1 MIKKIFLFILISF
14 FLLPSILFSASL
26 REQVVE
32 YELSNGMRWFFVVRP
47 QTPVFSGIVMVRVGS
62 IEEEQGKTG
71 LAHMFEHMALKG
83 SRQIGTHDFSKEKP
97 FLNKINSL
105 GRELTRIQDD
115 PGQKARQQEI
125 KQQVADLTAS
135 ARQYRLPNEIWEV
148 MTQHGA
154 AHLNAFTSKDV
165 TAYHASM
172 PSNGLD
178 LWAFIF
184 SQMVSDPVFRD
195 FYVERD
201 VVLEELRLSNENSP
215 YGIML
220 EKLVNTA
227 FSSGP
232 YHWSTIGFK
241 SDVRSLTDED
251 AKNFHQKNY
260 LGKNMVGVLVGDI
273 DLPKAKETIA
283 HYFGSLPSGSV
294 NSNPPESIPN
304 HGRARVE
311 FDAQPFLTLGFHKPT
326 LPHEDEYVF
335 DAIAVLLC
343 EGRSSRLHKRFVVQE
358 KIARS
363 VNCYGD
369 FPGVRLPNLFVF
381 WIEPLESVSFEL
393 IESSLSKELVK
404 LKEELVSKE
413 ELLRVITMSRA
424 HFVYALETNLSLA
437 RALASFETLFG
448 DWTLLADYPE
458 KLKKVTAEDIRRVS
472 RHYFVNENQVVVERV
487 QKGKGL

>member
-215 YGIML
+215 DGIML

-260 LGKNMVGVLVGDI
+260 LGKNMVGVLV
-273 DLPKAKETIA
+273 
-283 HYFGSLPSGSV
+283 
-294 NSNPPESIPN
+294 
-304 HGRARVE
+304 
-311 FDAQPFLTLGFHKPT
+311 
-326 LPHEDEYVF
+326 
-335 DAIAVLLC
+335 
-343 EGRSSRLHKRFVVQE
+343 
-358 KIARS
+358 
-363 VNCYGD
+363 
-369 FPGVRLPNLFVF
+369 
-381 WIEPLESVSFEL
+381 
-393 IESSLSKELVK
+393 
-404 LKEELVSKE
+404 
-413 ELLRVITMSRA
+413 
-424 HFVYALETNLSLA
+424 
-437 RALASFETLFG
+437 
-448 DWTLLADYPE
+448 
-458 KLKKVTAEDIRRVS
+458 
-472 RHYFVNENQVVVERV
+472 
-487 QKGKGL
+487 